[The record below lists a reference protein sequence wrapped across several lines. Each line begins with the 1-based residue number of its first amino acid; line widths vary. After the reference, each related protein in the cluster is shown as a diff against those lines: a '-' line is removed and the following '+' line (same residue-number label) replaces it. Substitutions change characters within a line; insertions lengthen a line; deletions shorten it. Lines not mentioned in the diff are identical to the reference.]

1 MLRIS
6 LAAIRFPD
14 KQLFKFHRSKGNM
27 AKLNKFLVRKAT
39 VMRSAAERRSIE
51 RRALSSARVG
61 RAASDTARQKMARN
75 RLNLRNTQGDAML
88 RNNPGEKAEIYE
100 TISSMNRAFA
110 GIVQHL
116 QALNRS
122 GLFRSKT
129 AKLFPSFTLELQ
141 AEFNQEFLEDLHQLE
156 LDDWG
161 RYGKARQRWEKEL
174 RDPDDVFI
182 HAEERKKQLAKQR
195 KRTTK

>member
-1 MLRIS
+1 
-6 LAAIRFPD
+6 
-14 KQLFKFHRSKGNM
+14 
-27 AKLNKFLVRKAT
+27 
-39 VMRSAAERRSIE
+39 
-51 RRALSSARVG
+51 
-61 RAASDTARQKMARN
+61 
-75 RLNLRNTQGDAML
+75 ML
-88 RNNPGEKAEIYE
+88 RNNPDEKAEIYE
-100 TISSMNRAFA
+100 TLSSMNRAFA

-116 QALNRS
+116 ETLDRT

-129 AKLFPSFTLELQ
+129 AKLFPSFILELQ

-182 HAEERKKQLAKQR
+182 HAKERKKQLAKQR